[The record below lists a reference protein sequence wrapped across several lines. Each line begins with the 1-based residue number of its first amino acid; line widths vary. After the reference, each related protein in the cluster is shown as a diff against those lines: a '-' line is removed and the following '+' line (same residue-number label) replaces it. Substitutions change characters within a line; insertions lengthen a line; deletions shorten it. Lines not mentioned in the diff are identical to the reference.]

1 MATNPVSVEVFSTK
15 NRICMKAQDEARIR
29 EQLQH
34 IAQWRASG
42 LPQAQWAAQQGIELK
57 QLIGWLSFEGRW
69 KSRLSGQPVNKPR
82 FIALPIAPSAIA
94 QPSTTQQPTIRI
106 EYGHEYGHA
115 NLVVHWPISHSTQ
128 LAHFLGLAS
137 HS

>member
-1 MATNPVSVEVFSTK
+1 
-15 NRICMKAQDEARIR
+15 MKAQDEARIR

-42 LPQAQWAAQQGIELK
+42 LPKAQWAAQQGIELK

-69 KSRLSGQPVNKPR
+69 KSRLNGQPIDKTG
-82 FIALPIAPSAIA
+82 FIAVPIAPRRVVQSSPT
-94 QPSTTQQPTIRI
+94 QQQPTIRI
-106 EYGHEYGHA
+106 ECGRA
-115 NLVVHWPISHSTQ
+115 DVIVHWPISHSTQ
-128 LAHFLGLAS
+128 LAHLLGLAS

>member
-1 MATNPVSVEVFSTK
+1 
-15 NRICMKAQDEARIR
+15 MKAQDEARIR
-29 EQLQH
+29 QQLQH

-42 LPQAQWAAQQGIELK
+42 LPKAQWAARQGIELK

-69 KSRLSGQPVNKPR
+69 KARMSGQPIDKTG
-82 FIALPIAPSAIA
+82 FIAVPIAPDRAVQCSPT
-94 QPSTTQQPTIRI
+94 QQQPTIRI
-106 EYGHEYGHA
+106 EWGRA
-115 NLVVHWPISHSTQ
+115 DVVNHWPMSHSTQ

>member
-1 MATNPVSVEVFSTK
+1 
-15 NRICMKAQDEARIR
+15 MKAQDEARIR

-42 LPQAQWAAQQGIELK
+42 LPKAQWAAQQGIELK

-69 KSRLSGQPVNKPR
+69 KSRLNGQPIDKTG

-106 EYGHEYGHA
+106 EYGHA

-128 LAHFLGLAS
+128 LAHFLGQCMAAP